1 MLDDLD
7 LLYQDSN
14 RPRHRHRRKRR
25 GRTFFA
31 FLMTILILGAVG
43 GAGWYG
49 VRRLQD
55 FFITPDYS
63 SSGTGQVVVE
73 IKKGDLLSDMGMTLY
88 KADVVKSV
96 KAFTEAAQADKDA
109 TAIQPGA
116 YRLRHHMSGRNAVAA
131 LLDPKNRAGSGVTI
145 PEGKT
150 MFATFALLSQA
161 TKIPVA
167 QFVAAAKDPVA
178 LGVPDFWFKRTDGR
192 PVERSIEGF
201 LFPDTYDFD
210 RGATATTILKTMVA
224 RFNQA
229 ATDLD
234 FVNQVQST
242 LQVSP
247 FEALIVASLA
257 QAEAGNADDLGKVA
271 RVAYNRA
278 YKAHMPLQ
286 FDVTANYWL
295 MKQGKAAKSSSDLTP
310 AELNDPKNP
319 YNSTSQIG
327 LPVGPIDSPG
337 ESALRGAMAPPKAQ
351 WIYFVAVDKAG
362 HSAFASTLAEHEANI
377 RKACQAGV
385 LNGDACR

>member
-1 MLDDLD
+1 MLDDLE
-7 LLYQDSN
+7 LLYDDSP
-14 RPRHRHRRKRR
+14 RRRHRHRRKER
-25 GRTFFA
+25 GRSVLALLLTVV
-31 FLMTILILGAVG
+31 ILGALA

-49 VRRLQD
+49 LRRIED
-55 FFITPDYS
+55 FFVTPDYS
-63 SSGTGQVVVE
+63 GPGTGQVVVQ

-88 KADVVKSV
+88 HADVVKSV
-96 KAFTEAAQADKDA
+96 KAFTEAAQADKRA

-116 YRLRHHMSGRNAVAA
+116 YRLRHHMSGRYAVAA
-131 LLDPKNRAGSGVTI
+131 LLDPKNRDGSRVTI

-150 MFATFALLSQA
+150 MFATFQLLADA

-167 QFVAAAKDPVA
+167 NFMAAAKDPVA
-178 LGVPDFWFKRTDGR
+178 LGVPAWWFKRTDGR
-192 PVERSIEGF
+192 QVAISIEGF
-201 LFPDTYDFD
+201 LFPDTYDLEK
-210 RGATATTILKTMVA
+210 GATATSILQTMVA

-229 ATDLD
+229 VTGLD

-257 QAEAGNADDLGKVA
+257 QAEAGNADDLAKVA

-278 YKAHMPLQ
+278 YKAKMPLQ

-310 AELNDPKNP
+310 AELNDPTNP
-319 YNSTSQIG
+319 YNTTSQIG

-337 ESALRGAMAPPKAQ
+337 EAALKGAMAPPKAQ
-351 WIYFVAVDKAG
+351 WIYFVAVDKQG
-362 HSAFASTLAEHEANI
+362 HSAFAATLAEHQANI
-377 RKACQAGV
+377 RKACAAGV
-385 LNGDACR
+385 LSGDACR